1 MSGGCY
7 DYISFKIDDFANSL
21 EIKNKER
28 AWFKKLLHLVAAAA
42 HDVEWVDSGDKADGD
57 ELISLEAIKE
67 FAKRGEPSLAEIN
80 AIEQKLIRIIREEL
94 ADYGIS

>member
-7 DYISFKIDDFANSL
+7 DYISFKIDDFANNL

-28 AWFKKLLHLVAAAA
+28 AWFKKLLQLVAVAA
-42 HDVEWVDSGDKADGD
+42 HDIEWVDSGDKADGD

-67 FAKRGEPSLAEIN
+67 FTKRGEPSLAEIN

-94 ADYGIS
+94 ADYGIR